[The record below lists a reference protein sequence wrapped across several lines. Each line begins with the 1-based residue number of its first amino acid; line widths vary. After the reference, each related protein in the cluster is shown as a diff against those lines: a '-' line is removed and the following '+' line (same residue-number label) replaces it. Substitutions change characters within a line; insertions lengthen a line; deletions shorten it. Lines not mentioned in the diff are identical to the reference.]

1 MSVEDL
7 DRIDFIGTTAEG
19 KVELSISDHL
29 DWSDEESHSL
39 ILQDKIFVYLEFI
52 ESGQLIESYPDAE
65 DKEIIIS
72 IKLQFPPSEN
82 GLIDLENMAAFFTD
96 KPVDFNWVIL
106 DEA

>member
-7 DRIDFIGTTAEG
+7 DRIDFIGTTADE

-52 ESGQLIESYPDAE
+52 ESGQLIETYPDAE

-72 IKLQFPPSEN
+72 IKLKFPPTEN
-82 GLIDLENMAAFFTD
+82 GLIDLENMASFFSD
-96 KPVDFNWVIL
+96 KAIDFNWVVL
-106 DEA
+106 GEN